1 MQAVLSGGLVFLA
14 VLAERFFG
22 FHLGRRQWAGVTL
35 TAAGLAVIG
44 LTATSEG
51 PQRSSLA
58 ALIAVETAI
67 LAIGVGLVRISTR
80 RDVEHRGE
88 ALLLAVAAGVLFGV
102 SDVAIKYL
110 THAHGPVFGLISP
123 WTLTAL
129 ISFVVSFYA
138 SARSLQIGL
147 AIEVIAIT
155 SVAANLSAILGGIL
169 VFGEPIGSGAVGII
183 GRLLA
188 FGLVIAGAALVPA
201 PLRATSDD
209 PAQQTVAAELPTSES
224 LAAARSRTGRHGG
237 TTMISASSVPARE
250 QFSTG
255 QLPRRGLLVS
265 PARADEPGQQRDLDG
280 SLAAC
285 G

>member
-1 MQAVLSGGLVFLA
+1 M
-14 VLAERFFG
+14 
-22 FHLGRRQWAGVTL
+22 TL

-58 ALIAVETAI
+58 ALIAVETAV

-80 RDVEHRGE
+80 RDIEHRGE

-110 THAHGPVFGLISP
+110 THAHGPVFGLLSP

-129 ISFVVSFYA
+129 ISFVFSFYA
-138 SARSLQIGL
+138 SARSLQIGRT
-147 AIEVIAIT
+147 IEVIAIT

-169 VFGEPIGSGAVGII
+169 VFGEPIGSGAIGII

-201 PLRATSDD
+201 PLRATSNDS
-209 PAQQTVAAELPTSES
+209 AQQTVAA
-224 LAAARSRTGRHGG
+224 
-237 TTMISASSVPARE
+237 SSN
-250 QFSTG
+250 S
-255 QLPRRGLLVS
+255 
-265 PARADEPGQQRDLDG
+265 
-280 SLAAC
+280 
-285 G
+285 